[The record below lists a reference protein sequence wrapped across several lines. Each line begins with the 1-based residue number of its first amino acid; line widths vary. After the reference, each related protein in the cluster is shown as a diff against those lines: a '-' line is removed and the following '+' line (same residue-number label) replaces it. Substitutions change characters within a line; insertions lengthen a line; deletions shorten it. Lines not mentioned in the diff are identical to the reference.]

1 VLSGENAGTYAA
13 QVEAGFGPN
22 LPAGM
27 MRFAAE
33 MAAAEKHSSGAA

>member
-1 VLSGENAGTYAA
+1 VLSGDNAGTYAA
-13 QVEAGFGPN
+13 QEAGFGPN

-27 MRFAAE
+27 MRVAAA